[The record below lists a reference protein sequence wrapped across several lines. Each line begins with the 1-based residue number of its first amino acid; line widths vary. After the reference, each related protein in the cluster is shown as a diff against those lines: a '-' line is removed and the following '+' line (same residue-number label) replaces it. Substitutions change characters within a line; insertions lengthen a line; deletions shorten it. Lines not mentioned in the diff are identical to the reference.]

1 MIRVPKSEQKIPQ
14 KTAGAPPTLPRT
26 KSAGGSSSPKG
37 PSPRE
42 LWMDF
47 LKIDKRDGFAY
58 DGAAAAASISPI
70 STAAS
75 SRRPSYPEMDML
87 PMIQPFGPGI
97 PMPPLEKCHK
107 RGWSMPALNLSAC
120 SSAPEL
126 TNMQISPLGDP
137 VPASAASMSSQSSH
151 APAASVRSNRSSTSQ
166 AYAPAVM
173 STRSSSACMSLVSSA
188 HSGRPSASASPRPTR
203 VDLPAFLSCTLDP
216 MLPVGPNGLDSPGR
230 LHDLPGQLSPKTP
243 RQDEEMLQIAP
254 QLLQFH
260 NIPPPPVIK
269 EEEEDDAHTAL
280 PNIDLMKIASRTGS
294 PISSQPVATPAAA
307 NGVQPPPMPPL
318 PNWNGNSI
326 MLSDALL
333 NLPVP
338 PVPIRLPHPSRG
350 RAIPKTKLPRHVRT
364 PKSRRRTRSS
374 GNVLG
379 SRKRRSRSMSAIPG
393 LDPALVERIRKLA
406 ADHHLSQVDIMRG
419 SGISNTILS
428 DWLKHKYRGNLCEI
442 NNRLRYYCDKME
454 CYYSG
459 KEVMPAFLLKP
470 CRSSRSRIN
479 LGELIPIEMDLDFGT
494 TEYQDFFLWDPDEI
508 HITPKIFAEQT
519 CRDLD
524 LARNCAQI
532 IQAELSSQ
540 IEHGKKSLLIIRDVL
555 ADNTKKG
562 ETITVKLPR
571 LKREIQWNLTDIN
584 TTPEEFGK
592 MLQNMWSLEQRDAL
606 YISHRIRIAVLEH
619 FCPPDSRP
627 SLEARRRSARAVF
640 NMLIAANQSSKG

>member
-1 MIRVPKSEQKIPQ
+1 MN
-14 KTAGAPPTLPRT
+14 
-26 KSAGGSSSPKG
+26 
-37 PSPRE
+37 
-42 LWMDF
+42 F
-47 LKIDKRDGFAY
+47 LKIDKRENDGFSY
-58 DGAAAAASISPI
+58 DEEARCAASMHKILPSPI

-75 SRRPSYPEMDML
+75 SRRPSYPELDML
-87 PMIQPFGPGI
+87 PMIQTFRPGMG
-97 PMPPLEKCHK
+97 MPPLEKCNKYKHK
-107 RGWSMPALNLSAC
+107 RNWSMPALNLSAC

-126 TNMQISPLGDP
+126 TNMQISPLGENVN

-151 APAASVRSNRSSTSQ
+151 APAASAHSNRSSTG
-166 AYAPAVM
+166 YAPAVM

-188 HSGRPSASASPRPTR
+188 GHPNSAVGSRHPSASTSPLSSSSATR
-203 VDLPAFLSCTLDP
+203 VDLPKFMTGSLDP
-216 MLPVGPNGLDSPGR
+216 MLPLDTSGLDSPGR
-230 LHDLPGQLSPKTP
+230 LLPGQLSPKSP
-243 RQDEEMLQIAP
+243 RQDQEMLQIAP

-269 EEEEDDAHTAL
+269 KEEEDDTHGAL

-294 PISSQPVATPAAA
+294 PISNPLPHQHLVSTPAAA

-318 PNWNGNSI
+318 PNWNAGAAI
-326 MLSDALL
+326 MTSDALF

-350 RAIPKTKLPRHVRT
+350 RAIPKIRGGKLPRHVRT

-379 SRKRRSRSMSAIPG
+379 YGRKRRSRSMSAIPG
-393 LDPALVERIRKLA
+393 LDPALVERVRKLA

-454 CYYSG
+454 SYYSG

-479 LGELIPIEMDLDFGT
+479 LGELIPIEMDLDFGDR
-494 TEYQDFFLWDPDEI
+494 EYQDFFLWDPDEI
-508 HITPKIFAEQT
+508 HITAKIFAEQT
-519 CRDLD
+519 CRDMG
-524 LARNCAQI
+524 LARSCAQI

-562 ETITVKLPR
+562 ETIPVALPR

-592 MLQNMWSLEQRDAL
+592 MLQSMWSLEEKDAL
-606 YISHRIRIAVLEH
+606 YISHRIRVAVLEH